1 MIGARS
7 ILFWIIICFSSI
19 ALTAA
24 DEQSEGPV
32 VVNIMIGAE
41 LHRGLPRW
49 TLRRSG
55 IWRWDSIIEMLNKI
69 DPRPQR
75 HSLCDRRRRIAGN
88 AMYKLYVTSVGSRY
102 NHELAVYGM
111 TAGEE
116 LGPMAYGDQYSRLME
131 AKRLVESAY
140 ICDGRT
146 ILVKGLVLKVLQ
158 HQRDDAPD
166 PRADRRRVRR
176 WISGGAHLSAGARE
190 RILALPDRGYDLYAV
205 PISSIEH
212 DGELVPLSDQ
222 YSKEVLNLSGGEW
235 YDLLVGEFEGEAKG
249 EPMVA
254 VFDNVITGGDE
265 GYMDAFKRF
274 VDFSTSQGAVS
285 SRRRSWWRWL
295 GRRPPRPDG
304 SEFKGMGTVVY
315 RPHP

>member
-1 MIGARS
+1 MISMKVVNAMIGARS

-41 LHRGLPRW
+41 LHPGSSEMDPEAK
-49 TLRRSG
+49 
-55 IWRWDSIIEMLNKI
+55 WDLEVGSIIEMLNKI
-69 DPRPQR
+69 DPLALNVTV
-75 HSLCDRRRRIAGN
+75 SVTGDYVNEIAGN

-146 ILVKGLVLKVLQ
+146 ILVKGLVPQSFSTSETTLRIL
-158 HQRDDAPD
+158 
-166 PRADRRRVRR
+166 
-176 WISGGAHLSAGARE
+176 E
-190 RILALPDRGYDLYAV
+190 RIGVEYAAGYQVGLIYLPGHENESWPYPIEGYDLYAV

-235 YDLLVGEFEGEAKG
+235 YDLLVGEFEEARRKG
-249 EPMVA
+249 EPMVLI
-254 VFDNVITGGDE
+254 FDNVITGGDE

-274 VDFSTSQGAVS
+274 VDFSTSQGASFVS
-285 SRRRSWWRWL
+285 TEELVEMARSKAA
-295 GRRPPRPDG
+295 
-304 SEFKGMGTVVY
+304 EA
-315 RPHP
+315 

>member
-1 MIGARS
+1 MISMKVVNAMIGARS

-41 LHRGLPRW
+41 LHPGSSEMDPEAK
-49 TLRRSG
+49 
-55 IWRWDSIIEMLNKI
+55 WDLEVGSIIEMLNKI
-69 DPRPQR
+69 DPLALNVTV
-75 HSLCDRRRRIAGN
+75 SVTGDYVNEIAGN

-146 ILVKGLVLKVLQ
+146 ILVKGLVPHVLQ

-190 RILALPDRGYDLYAV
+190 RILALPDRGV
-205 PISSIEH
+205 
-212 DGELVPLSDQ
+212 
-222 YSKEVLNLSGGEW
+222 
-235 YDLLVGEFEGEAKG
+235 
-249 EPMVA
+249 
-254 VFDNVITGGDE
+254 
-265 GYMDAFKRF
+265 
-274 VDFSTSQGAVS
+274 
-285 SRRRSWWRWL
+285 
-295 GRRPPRPDG
+295 
-304 SEFKGMGTVVY
+304 
-315 RPHP
+315 